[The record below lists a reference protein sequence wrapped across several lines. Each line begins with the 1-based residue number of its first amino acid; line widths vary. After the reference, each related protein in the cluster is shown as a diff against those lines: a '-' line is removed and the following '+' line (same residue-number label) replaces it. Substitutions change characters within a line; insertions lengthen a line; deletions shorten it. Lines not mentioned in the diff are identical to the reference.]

1 MLNDLFQKSH
11 DHHRSLPL
19 LGPVLDEFDDWLFGQ
34 GYRYATRQCYMLRC
48 TAIEEY
54 FWRRKQRSLSV
65 LTPEKLRECW
75 RFYRRRP
82 GGIAGTVRC
91 LQRFL
96 QSRQMLPAP
105 MRATATAFDV
115 TVDAYRQYLS
125 EVRGLAPITIEQHCS
140 TAAEF
145 LQHCLGQDG
154 AFRLVD
160 LTRTRIESF
169 VISVANRFNRGSMQH
184 VIGQIRG
191 FLRYLAMQGE
201 APVGLDSQIDT
212 PRVYRLEQLPR
223 ALPWETVCA
232 FLESIDRTCASG
244 LRDYA
249 MFLLIAAYGLRGCDI
264 AGLKLTDIDWRAG
277 ELRVNQSKTRSPL
290 RLPLTDPVAQALLA
304 YLREGRPRSFHR
316 ELFLTVTAP
325 IVPLKRQSAGYAFRF
340 RVKRSGLEI
349 AFRGVHC
356 LRHAYAV
363 HLLREGVSLK
373 GIGDLL
379 GHRSTEST
387 CVYLRLD
394 LDELRE
400 VALPLPAVTTEERPS

>member
-1 MLNDLFQKSH
+1 MLNDLFQNSH
-11 DHHRSLPL
+11 ARHRSLPL

-48 TAIEEY
+48 TAIEGY

-75 RFYRRRP
+75 GFYRPRP
-82 GGIAGTVRC
+82 GGIAGTVSC

-105 MRATATAFDV
+105 TRATATAFDV

-145 LQHCLGQDG
+145 LRHCLDQDG

-160 LTRTRIESF
+160 LTRGGIESF
-169 VISVANRFNRGSMQH
+169 VTSIANRFNRGSMQH

-223 ALPWETVCA
+223 ALPWESVCA
-232 FLESIDRTCASG
+232 FLESIDRSGASG

-249 MFLLIAAYGLRGCDI
+249 MFLLIAAYGLRGCEI

-277 ELRVNQSKTRSPL
+277 ELRVKQSKTRNAL

-304 YLREGRPRSFHR
+304 YLREGRPRSLHR
-316 ELFLTVTAP
+316 EVFLTVTAP

-340 RVKRSGLEI
+340 RAKRSGLEI

-363 HLLREGVSLK
+363 HLLRAGVSLK
-373 GIGDLL
+373 NIGDLL

-400 VALPLPAVTTEERPS
+400 VALPLPAVASEQRPS